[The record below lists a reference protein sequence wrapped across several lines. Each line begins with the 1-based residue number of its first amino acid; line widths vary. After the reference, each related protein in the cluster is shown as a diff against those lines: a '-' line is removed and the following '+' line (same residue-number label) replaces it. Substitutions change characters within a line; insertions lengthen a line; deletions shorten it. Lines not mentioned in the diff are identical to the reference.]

1 MKEIAA
7 VVLAAGASRRFGT
20 NKLLHPV
27 KAGSGAK
34 PLIACSLMPWLE
46 TFSQVTVVVRAD
58 SDELQRQA
66 EQALGPEKA
75 AGIRWRICP
84 DAVLGMSASLAAGV
98 AYNRDADGWLIGLAD
113 MPAVPSAIIGE
124 VRDAIADAAPLAAPY
139 CDGQRG
145 HPVGFA
151 ARYRNE
157 LLALQGDTGAREILR
172 REAGSLLRID
182 TTDPGIFTDIDIPE
196 DLIGL

>member
-7 VVLAAGASRRFGT
+7 VVLAAGTSRRFGAD
-20 NKLLHPV
+20 KLLHSV
-27 KAGSGAK
+27 KAGDGAM
-34 PLIACSLMPWLE
+34 PLLARSLLLWLE
-46 TFSQVTVVVRAD
+46 TFSQVTVVVRVD
-58 SDELQRQA
+58 SDELRRQV

-75 AGIRWRICP
+75 AGIRWCICP

-113 MPAVPSAIIGE
+113 MPHVPTAAIAA
-124 VRDAIADAAPLAAPY
+124 VRDAIVSGAPLAAPY
-139 CDGQRG
+139 CDGRRG

-151 ARYRNE
+151 SRYRDE
-157 LLALQGDTGAREILR
+157 LLALRGDAGARDILKR
-172 REAGSLLRID
+172 DAGNLLRID
-182 TTDPGIFTDIDIPE
+182 TTDPGVFTDIDSPE

>member
-1 MKEIAA
+1 MTKIAA
-7 VVLAAGASRRFGT
+7 VVLAAGASRRFGA

-27 KAGSGAK
+27 KAGDGAM
-34 PLIACSLMPWLE
+34 PLIARSLMPWLE

-58 SDELQRQA
+58 CDELRRQV

-75 AGIRWRICP
+75 AGIRWCICP

-98 AYNRDADGWLIGLAD
+98 AYNHNADGWLIGLAD

-124 VRDAIADAAPLAAPY
+124 VRDAIASGSPLVAPY
-139 CDGQRG
+139 CDGLRG
-145 HPVGFA
+145 HPVGFD
-151 ARYRNE
+151 ARYRDE
-157 LLALQGDTGAREILR
+157 LLALQGDAGARDILKR
-172 REAGSLLRID
+172 DAGNLLRID
-182 TTDPGIFTDIDIPE
+182 TTDPGIFTDIDNPE